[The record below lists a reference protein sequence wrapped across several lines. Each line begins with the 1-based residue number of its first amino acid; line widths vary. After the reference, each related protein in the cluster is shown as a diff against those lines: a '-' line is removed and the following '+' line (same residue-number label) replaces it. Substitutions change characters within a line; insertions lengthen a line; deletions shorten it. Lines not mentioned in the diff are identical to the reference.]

1 MTQYI
6 QKDNYE
12 TTKFDD
18 EWIILNTDNYT
29 ITKLNDIGGFCWT
42 LLHETQTI
50 NSLHQ
55 AIETEYDLANEKM
68 EQDIEIFLSDL
79 IQYGLVEHAI

>member
-1 MTQYI
+1 MKQYI
-6 QKDNYE
+6 QKENYE
-12 TTKFDD
+12 TTKLDD

-29 ITKLNDIGGFCWT
+29 ITKLNDVGGFCWT
-42 LLHETQTI
+42 LLYETQTI

-68 EQDIEIFLSDL
+68 DDDIETFLSDL
-79 IQYGLVEHAI
+79 IQYGLVEHAV